1 MVSGLLEEL
10 VEEGNS
16 LEIFFFSAP
25 TLLPENVKGFFCCL
39 QKYVH
44 LLEIALLKLSQNRKD
59 LNDVT
64 AAPFLVFFSGL
75 VF

>member
-25 TLLPENVKGFFCCL
+25 TLLPENVKGFFSNMYMIDDMSL
-39 QKYVH
+39 QYLKNKSSVH
-44 LLEIALLKLSQNRKD
+44 TYCIVKLVLFR
-59 LNDVT
+59 V
-64 AAPFLVFFSGL
+64 
-75 VF
+75 

>member
-25 TLLPENVKGFFCCL
+25 TLLPENVKGFFFKYMIDDMSL
-39 QKYVH
+39 QY
-44 LLEIALLKLSQNRKD
+44 LKE
-59 LNDVT
+59 
-64 AAPFLVFFSGL
+64 
-75 VF
+75 